1 MAINIEDV
9 MNRVL
14 DMVEK
19 KQKDM
24 PSGLQMYND
33 AQTKAK
39 WDAIDKANA
48 ARDSLSS
55 QEKQSESKLTT
66 EQYKTA
72 LKNQQDLYTADAK
85 NQNAIDVAR
94 IRAGDDGTGTGS
106 SLGGGGRRRTSDALE
121 AAKIASDMFKAQQVA
136 PGQQGTSYEDFHKKV
151 LGSINP
157 ASKPQLDANGM
168 VVKTPAASTEGMS
181 GYGGPD
187 ETPAQRAERQ
197 ALVPGH
203 KNARMGIS
211 TPYGEAPSALTPN
224 QWQQY
229 ADSKSPGMKYNGNQ
243 PGMINDQIAGFT
255 KPDGTRFFANTGAA
269 RMQAGTAGIT
279 PEAVTAPVTPNTA
292 QAFTTGGSP
301 DAANRDVSNTRA
313 PVSASS
319 SKPGMLQRYTDT
331 YNKFS
336 STPLGYGM
344 GLQGINTLVQGAI
357 GVNDAIVKNAVQPA
371 IDYLTTP
378 MPATSKTAPSPSSTS
393 APASRPFVDA
403 VGPKPGAPN
412 LFFPSTVAPVPSF
425 AGANNAAQNLEAQT
439 APAPVRM
446 PVAPQQGLM
455 SRTISALGP
464 NPEGSNIFNDPAADT
479 SGARL
484 RAANTQLENLMPG
497 PKPKGFLN
505 WVNDR
510 SKRKKA
516 TDKAFINY

>member
-9 MNRVL
+9 MNRVM

-33 AQTKAK
+33 AQTRTK
-39 WDAIDKANA
+39 WDAIDKTNA
-48 ARDSLSS
+48 TRDALSS
-55 QEKQSESKLTT
+55 QERQSENKLNA
-66 EQYKTA
+66 EHYKTA
-72 LKNQQDLYTADAK
+72 LKNQQDLYIADAK
-85 NQNAIDVAR
+85 NRTAIDSAR

-121 AAKIASDMFKAQQVA
+121 AAKLAAGMYEKQQVT
-136 PGQQGTSYEDFHKKV
+136 PGQQGVSYEDFHKKV

-157 ASKPQLDANGM
+157 ASKPRFDANGM

-211 TPYGEAPSALTPN
+211 TPYGEAPNALSPN

-279 PEAVTAPVTPNTA
+279 PEAVAAPVTPNTA

-301 DAANRDVSNTRA
+301 DAADRAAVNMGRAIPLKPATRFAQDIQDLKTSLNYAPSDAPDSIYDPEREGAVSLKSPLRFFNPA
-313 PVSASS
+313 P
-319 SKPGMLQRYTDT
+319 T
-331 YNKFS
+331 
-336 STPLGYGM
+336 STP
-344 GLQGINTLVQGAI
+344 AP
-357 GVNDAIVKNAVQPA
+357 QPQQ
-371 IDYLTTP
+371 
-378 MPATSKTAPSPSSTS
+378 S
-393 APASRPFVDA
+393 APA
-403 VGPKPGAPN
+403 
-412 LFFPSTVAPVPSF
+412 L
-425 AGANNAAQNLEAQT
+425 
-439 APAPVRM
+439 APAHVSTP
-446 PVAPQQGLM
+446 APALAPRQGLM

-479 SGARL
+479 SWARL
-484 RAANTQLENLMPG
+484 RAANTRLENLMPG
-497 PKPKGFLN
+497 PKPKGFLD

-516 TDKAFINY
+516 TDKVFINY